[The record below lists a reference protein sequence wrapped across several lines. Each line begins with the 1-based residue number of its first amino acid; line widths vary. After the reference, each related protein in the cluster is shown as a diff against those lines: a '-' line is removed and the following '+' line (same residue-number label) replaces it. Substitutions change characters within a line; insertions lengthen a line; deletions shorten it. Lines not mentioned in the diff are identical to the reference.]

1 MQLDR
6 DSLNKVLN
14 LNDRQLK
21 NLIQRLAAESGID
34 PAEFNIDP
42 SSIES
47 IRAALR
53 SATDDDLR
61 RITEQYEANKANQ
74 RGRK

>member
-6 DSLNKVLN
+6 DALEKVLQ
-14 LNDRQLK
+14 LNDRQLSS
-21 NLIQRLAAESGID
+21 LINRLAAESGID

-42 SSIES
+42 TSIES
-47 IRAALR
+47 IRSALR

-61 RITEQYEANKANQ
+61 RITEQYEANKNQ
-74 RGRK
+74 KRGRR

>member
-6 DSLNKVLN
+6 DALNKVLQ
-14 LNDRQLK
+14 LNDRQLSS
-21 NLIQRLAAESGID
+21 LITRLATESGID

-42 SSIES
+42 TSIES
-47 IRAALR
+47 IRSALR

-61 RITEQYEANKANQ
+61 RITEQYEANKNQ
-74 RGRK
+74 KRGRR

>member
-6 DSLNKVLN
+6 DALNKVLT

-21 NLIQRLAAESGID
+21 NLIQRLAAESGIN

-47 IRAALR
+47 IRKALG
-53 SATDDDLR
+53 SATDEDLR
-61 RITEQYEANKANQ
+61 RITEQYEANKQNQ

>member
-6 DSLNKVLN
+6 EALEKVLQM
-14 LNDRQLK
+14 NDRQLST
-21 NLIQRLAAESGID
+21 LIHRLAAESGID

-42 SSIES
+42 TSIES
-47 IRAALR
+47 IRSALR

-61 RITEQYEANKANQ
+61 RITEQYEANKHQ
-74 RGRK
+74 KRGRK

>member
-6 DSLNKVLN
+6 DALNKVLT

-47 IRAALR
+47 IRKALG
-53 SATDDDLR
+53 SATDEDLR
-61 RITEQYEANKANQ
+61 RITEQYEANKQNQ

>member
-6 DSLNKVLN
+6 DALNKVLS

-34 PAEFNIDP
+34 PKEFNIDP

-47 IRAALR
+47 IRTALG

-61 RITEQYEANKANQ
+61 RITEQYEANK
-74 RGRK
+74 RGRR

>member
-6 DSLNKVLN
+6 DALEKVLQ
-14 LNDRQLK
+14 LNDRQLGS
-21 NLIQRLAAESGID
+21 LINRLAAESGID

-42 SSIES
+42 TSIES
-47 IRAALR
+47 IRSALR

-61 RITEQYEANKANQ
+61 RITEQYEANKAQ
-74 RGRK
+74 KRGRR